1 MTSEERH
8 INILLIEDN
17 EGDAVLA
24 REAFRRLDKNINLT
38 HIYDGEESLQFLDS
52 KILALPDL
60 IILDLNLP
68 GMNGFEI
75 LKYIKESDSLKELP
89 VVIFSTSN
97 NENDIT
103 KCKELKADSYII
115 KPIDLVEY
123 FNVVEG
129 MKKFWIKNS

>member
-24 REAFRRLDKNINLT
+24 RESFRRLDKNINLT